1 MSGSTDSVTVSVTVA
16 ADPGTAFRVFTDEI
30 DAWYVR
36 GPYSWVNA
44 ERAAGIRFEDGYLRE
59 VWTDGGHVDTG
70 RILTWEP
77 PRRLVWADLLNDG
90 AMEIEVEFRGVTGG
104 TEVVL
109 VHRGLDTLPPDV
121 AGRIRR
127 GYSWNIG
134 LKWYAEVLG
143 R

>member
-44 ERAAGIRFEDGYLRE
+44 ERAAQIRFEDGYLRE

-134 LKWYAEVLG
+134 LKWYAEFLG